1 MYMDAVVIAGI
12 VTVLLMLGFFVG
24 VAVFVM
30 RDQKQRTNNRAK
42 PQEKHSGRTV

>member
-30 RDQKQRTNNRAK
+30 RDQKRHAEDVSKR
-42 PQEKHSGRTV
+42 QEKHGGRPV

>member
-24 VAVFVM
+24 VGVFVM
-30 RDQKQRTNNRAK
+30 RDQKQRGSDAGKR
-42 PQEKHSGRTV
+42 QEKHSGRPV